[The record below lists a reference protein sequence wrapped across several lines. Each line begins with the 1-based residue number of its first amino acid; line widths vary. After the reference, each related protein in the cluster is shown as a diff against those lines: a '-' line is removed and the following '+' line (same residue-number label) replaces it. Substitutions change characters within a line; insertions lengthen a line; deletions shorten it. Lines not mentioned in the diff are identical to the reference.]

1 MRVALICETFLPNV
15 NGVTTTIC
23 RMLEYL
29 QARGDEVLLFAPE
42 GAPSSYAGAEI
53 VPLSGV
59 TFPLYPELSLTPP
72 QPGIT
77 AHLKRFKPDVVHAIG
92 PVLVGATAPLV
103 VQQLHLP
110 LISSYHT
117 DFGAYAAHYG
127 LGSMRHVMN
136 SWLRWIHN
144 RTRMTLC
151 PSTDTMRSL
160 RRMGFRRL
168 RVWGRG
174 VDTARFHPAHRSEAW
189 RTAVGTQ
196 PNEKLLLY
204 VGRIAREKRVE
215 LIADALHGI
224 DGVRLVMVGDGP
236 ARPEME
242 QRTQGLPVHFT
253 GYLKGHDLATAYA
266 SADLFV
272 FPSDTDT
279 FGQVIQ
285 EAMAS
290 GLPVVGA
297 RTGGSLDLIQE
308 GTTGTMFTPGA
319 SDDLHARL
327 RVLMRRNDLRHAM
340 GHAGRTAAE
349 RRSWA
354 NVMDE
359 LMAYYQLVRRRTP
372 GVLLRP

>member
-53 VPLSGV
+53 VPLGGV

-77 AHLKRFKPDVVHAIG
+77 AHLKRFKPDLVHAIG

-103 VQQLHLP
+103 VQQLRLP

-144 RTRMTLC
+144 RTRLTLC

-174 VDTARFHPAHRSEAW
+174 VDTARFHPTHRSEAW

-196 PNEKLLLY
+196 PDEKVVLY

-215 LIADALHGI
+215 LIADALRGI

-236 ARPEME
+236 ARTEME
-242 QRTQGLPVHFT
+242 QRTRDLPAHFT

-290 GLPVVGA
+290 GLPVIGA
-297 RTGGSLDLIQE
+297 RTGGSLDLIRE

-327 RVLMRRNDLRHAM
+327 RVLVRRNDLRHAM
-340 GHAGRTAAE
+340 GHAGRAAAE

-359 LMAYYQLVRRRTP
+359 LMAYYQLVQRRTP